1 MILDSGIRNRR
12 IGKWVWALSAE
23 EGLTAVLVERAQ
35 REDTPVSTK
44 LKRRYA
50 AMLEK
55 QRKLLA
61 RNRTAA
67 ASNVWAGSADD
78 GHPAD
83 GQSGD
88 GADDDDDER

>member
-35 REDTPVSTK
+35 REDMPVSAK

-61 RNRTAA
+61 RNRAAA
-67 ASNVWAGSADD
+67 ASNVWAGSADEE
-78 GHPAD
+78 PSAD
-83 GQSGD
+83 GDAGD
-88 GADDDDDER
+88 GAADDGR